1 MKVIRSSHGE
11 FQTDERGLIVTPK
24 EDIPEALRNFTRVNL
39 AEYLRWCQEN
49 RIVPAEVIDILL
61 VGLWYA
67 DADGEDYEPPEVL
80 ARECLVLELVDA
92 TEVIA

>member
-1 MKVIRSSHGE
+1 MKVISSLGE
-11 FQTDERGLIVTPK
+11 FQIDDSGLIVTPK
-24 EDIPEALRNFTRVNL
+24 EDIPEALRNYTRVNL
-39 AEYLRWCQEN
+39 AEYQRWCEEN

-80 ARECLVLELVDA
+80 ARECVVLGLVDA
-92 TEVIA
+92 TEVTA